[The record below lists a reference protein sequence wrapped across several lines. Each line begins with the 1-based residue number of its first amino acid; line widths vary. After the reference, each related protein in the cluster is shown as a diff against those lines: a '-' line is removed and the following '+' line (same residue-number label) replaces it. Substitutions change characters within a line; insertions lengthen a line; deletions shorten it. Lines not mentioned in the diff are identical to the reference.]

1 MPPIP
6 GKREKRIV
14 GTSLKMYFDL
24 PSTLNYIDKVAALSS
39 VAEKA
44 EIDLFVIPDF
54 VTLLSA
60 KEKLAESSVLLGA
73 QDSYSEDK
81 GAFTGE
87 VSPLTLSQAGV
98 KIVEIG
104 HAERRRLF
112 GETDED
118 VAKKAAAIVRNG
130 MIPLVCIGEKSK
142 GQIASQAVGLA
153 VSECKPQIQAALS
166 QVPDDAEVIL
176 AYEPVWAIGAAEPAG
191 ADHVVAVTQSLRA
204 LVQDRKGRTRIFAH
218 GTTTIFAAPTIL
230 AAKQPTAHSHDIDTA
245 AIETADASDNFSTIK
260 ISTPSKSRLHDI
272 TTPKS
277 TERDP
282 RTRRRQAARDGQ
294 RAGRA
299 GREQG
304 SDLGG
309 RESRQMGKR
318 AAAAKFDLLA
328 VCVVSDFGAPPSGAY
343 DVRWHERVGHYSSD
357 HAPRTCHLV
366 QHNNIFDTRRSGTD
380 DDDSVS
386 DFGAPPSGAYDVRW
400 HERVGHYSSDHA
412 PSRRQSSLLRLLRN
426 SAQLATSARHLR
438 VLTM

>member
-39 VAEKA
+39 IAEKA
-44 EIDLFVIPDF
+44 EVDLFVIPDF
-54 VTLLSA
+54 VALLSA

-81 GAFTGE
+81 GAYTGE

-166 QVPDDAEVIL
+166 QIPDDAEVIL

-204 LVQDRKGRTRIFAH
+204 LVQDRKGRTRILYGGSAGPGTFQRLKDGVDGCFLGRFAH
-218 GTTTIFAAPTIL
+218 
-230 AAKQPTAHSHDIDTA
+230 
-245 AIETADASDNFSTIK
+245 
-260 ISTPSKSRLHDI
+260 
-272 TTPKS
+272 
-277 TERDP
+277 
-282 RTRRRQAARDGQ
+282 
-294 RAGRA
+294 
-299 GREQG
+299 
-304 SDLGG
+304 
-309 RESRQMGKR
+309 
-318 AAAAKFDLLA
+318 
-328 VCVVSDFGAPPSGAY
+328 
-343 DVRWHERVGHYSSD
+343 DVKNLEKVIQEM
-357 HAPRTCHLV
+357 AEP
-366 QHNNIFDTRRSGTD
+366 
-380 DDDSVS
+380 
-386 DFGAPPSGAYDVRW
+386 
-400 HERVGHYSSDHA
+400 
-412 PSRRQSSLLRLLRN
+412 
-426 SAQLATSARHLR
+426 
-438 VLTM
+438 